1 MNLFAILAEER
12 IREAQDRGEFDN
24 LPGQGRPLQLEDD
37 SHVPQELRMAYK
49 LLRNGGYLP
58 PEIEERKEIDS
69 LLDLLENCRDERDR
83 VRQMRRLEALVF
95 HLGRQGRSLELEA
108 HDEYYARV
116 LARLGRLRERR

>member
-1 MNLFAILAEER
+1 MNLFAMLAEER
-12 IREAQDRGEFDN
+12 IREAQDRGDFDN

-37 SHVPQELRMAYK
+37 SHVPEELRMAYK

-69 LLDLLENCRDERDR
+69 LLDLLENCRDEQHR

-116 LARLGRLRERR
+116 LARLGRLKERG

>member
-1 MNLFAILAEER
+1 MNLFAMLAEER

-37 SHVPQELRMAYK
+37 SHVPEELRMAYK

-69 LLDLLENCRDERDR
+69 LLDLLENCQDEQTR

-116 LARLGRLRERR
+116 LARLGRLREQG

>member
-24 LPGQGRPLQLEDD
+24 LPGQGQPLQLEDD
-37 SHVPQELRMAYK
+37 SHVPEELRMAYK

-58 PEIEERKEIDS
+58 PDIEERKEIDS
-69 LLDLLENCRDERDR
+69 LLDLLESCRDERDR

-116 LARLGRLRERR
+116 LARLGRLRERS

>member
-37 SHVPQELRMAYK
+37 RHVPQELRMAYK

>member
-1 MNLFAILAEER
+1 MNLFAMLAEER

-37 SHVPQELRMAYK
+37 SHVPEELRMAYK
-49 LLRNGGYLP
+49 LLRNSGYLP

-69 LLDLLENCRDERDR
+69 LLDLLENCQDEQTR

-116 LARLGRLRERR
+116 LARLGRLREQG

>member
-58 PEIEERKEIDS
+58 PEIEKRKEIDS

>member
-1 MNLFAILAEER
+1 MNLFAMLAEER
-12 IREAQDRGEFDN
+12 IREAQDRGDFDN
-24 LPGQGRPLQLEDD
+24 LPGQGRPLQLDDD
-37 SHVPQELRMAYK
+37 SHVPEELRMAYK

-69 LLDLLENCRDERDR
+69 LLDLLETCRDEQTR

-116 LARLGRLRERR
+116 LARLGRLRERG

>member
-1 MNLFAILAEER
+1 MAKG
-12 IREAQDRGEFDN
+12 DFDD
-24 LPGQGRPLQLEDD
+24 LPGRGKPLELEDD
-37 SHVPQELRMAYK
+37 SHVPEELRMAYK
-49 LLRNGGYLP
+49 LLRNSGYLP

-69 LLDLLENCRDERDR
+69 LLDLLENCQDEQTR

-116 LARLGRLRERR
+116 LARLGRLREQG

>member
-58 PEIEERKEIDS
+58 PEIEEHKEIDS

>member
-24 LPGQGRPLQLEDD
+24 LPGQGQPLQLEDD
-37 SHVPQELRMAYK
+37 SHVPEELRMAYK

-69 LLDLLENCRDERDR
+69 LLDLLESCRDERDR

-116 LARLGRLRERR
+116 LARLGRLRERS

>member
-1 MNLFAILAEER
+1 MNLFAMLAEER

-37 SHVPQELRMAYK
+37 SHVPEELRMAYK

-69 LLDLLENCRDERDR
+69 LLDLLENCQDEQNR

-116 LARLGRLRERR
+116 LARLGRLREQG

>member
-1 MNLFAILAEER
+1 MNLFAMLAEER
-12 IREAQDRGEFDN
+12 IREAQDRGDFDN
-24 LPGQGRPLQLEDD
+24 LPGQGRPLQLDDD
-37 SHVPQELRMAYK
+37 SHVPEELRMAYK

-69 LLDLLENCRDERDR
+69 LLDLLENCRDEQTR

-116 LARLGRLRERR
+116 LARLGRLRERG